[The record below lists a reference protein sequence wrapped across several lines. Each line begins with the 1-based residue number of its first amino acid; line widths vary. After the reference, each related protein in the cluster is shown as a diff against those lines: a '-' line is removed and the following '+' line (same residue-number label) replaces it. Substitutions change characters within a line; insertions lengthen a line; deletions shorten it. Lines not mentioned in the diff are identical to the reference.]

1 MLALSSAASLS
12 FVPALRVVPTRSRAV
27 ADVSIVADAPLYAA
41 ANQPFLLRT
50 IMSAASDAVDEICD
64 VLPAEVCDD
73 IEADA
78 DAVFS
83 IIDENGDGAISRAE
97 LMEHLMKAGYKETA
111 VNVLFEKLDTD
122 KSESISKDELRAGF
136 KLYTPLRS
144 APGLGA
150 YNADFVK
157 EIHQDADAL
166 FAAIDSDGNGAISKD
181 ELRDHL
187 KTFSSY
193 SFKAI
198 SNIFKLLDANK
209 DGGIEKEE
217 LRSAFVKYSA
227 LRQAIGEGPNFK

>member
-1 MLALSSAASLS
+1 M
-12 FVPALRVVPTRSRAV
+12 
-27 ADVSIVADAPLYAA
+27 SIIADAPLYAA

-83 IIDENGDGAISRAE
+83 IIDEYGDGAISRAE

-122 KSESISKDELRAGF
+122 KSESISKDELR
-136 KLYTPLRS
+136 
-144 APGLGA
+144 
-150 YNADFVK
+150 
-157 EIHQDADAL
+157 
-166 FAAIDSDGNGAISKD
+166 
-181 ELRDHL
+181 DHL

-198 SNIFKLLDANK
+198 SNIFKLLDVNK